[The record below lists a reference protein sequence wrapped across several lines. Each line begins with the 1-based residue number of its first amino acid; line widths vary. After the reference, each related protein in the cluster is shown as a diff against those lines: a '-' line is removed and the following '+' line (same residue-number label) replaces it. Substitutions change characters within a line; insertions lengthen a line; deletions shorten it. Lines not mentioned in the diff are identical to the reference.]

1 MKNWYINK
9 IIVVF
14 SEFDL
19 AALVL
24 YFKFFMETKRI
35 GWSGGTADL
44 MSQKGQDNLR
54 MREVKN

>member
-1 MKNWYINK
+1 MKNCYINK

-19 AALVL
+19 AGSGL
-24 YFKFFMETKRI
+24 YFKFFVETERI
-35 GWSGGTADL
+35 GWPGGTADL

-54 MREVKN
+54 IRGVQN